1 MDEASQTTEPI
12 MIGSLFFADKFVLI
26 GDHYQLSP
34 IIQSKA
40 AGDLGTPKFFSFINK
55 ILLGMEVS
63 LFERLCNAHP
73 HAVTYLDIQYRMNA
87 DIVK

>member
-1 MDEASQTTEPI
+1 

-40 AGDLGTPKFFSFINK
+40 AGDLGTPKIFF
-55 ILLGMEVS
+55 L
-63 LFERLCNAHP
+63 
-73 HAVTYLDIQYRMNA
+73 YQ
-87 DIVK
+87 